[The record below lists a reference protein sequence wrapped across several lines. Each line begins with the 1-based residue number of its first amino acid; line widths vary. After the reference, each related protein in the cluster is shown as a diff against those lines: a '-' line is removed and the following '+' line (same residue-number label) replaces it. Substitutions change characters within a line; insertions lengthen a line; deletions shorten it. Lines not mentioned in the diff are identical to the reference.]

1 MDAIIDLIRKNLSA
15 SDNFMAKMIKLGWTD
30 ELRRT
35 GQLLHFNIRCSH
47 IYEINDL
54 FHKISRDIKI
64 PDGVVAIKYTIDL
77 TNLPFIG
84 ADDAI
89 NYVKELNSNKISR
102 KYHILISLQLIRLR
116 ERRKKATK
124 AE

>member
-1 MDAIIDLIRKNLSA
+1 
-15 SDNFMAKMIKLGWTD
+15 MAKMIKFGWTD

-35 GQLLHFNIRCSH
+35 GQLLHFNIRGSH
-47 IYEINDL
+47 IYEIKDL

-64 PDGVVAIKYTIDL
+64 SDGVVAIKYTIDL
-77 TNLPFIG
+77 TNLQFIDT
-84 ADDAI
+84 DDAI

-102 KYHILISLQLIRLR
+102 IYHMLISLQLIRLR